1 MITTEQI
8 RMARGALDWTIADL
22 EKASGVS
29 ARTIRRI
36 EAQAGLPSARPA
48 NILIIQRAFEDAG
61 IEFIGAPDDRP
72 GVRLGRPL
80 GVVA

>member
-22 EKASGVS
+22 ERASGVS
-29 ARTIRRI
+29 ERTIRRI
-36 EAQAGLPSARPA
+36 EAQAGLPNATRA
-48 NILIIQRAFEDAG
+48 NMLIIQRALEDAG

-72 GVRLGRPL
+72 GVRLGRP
-80 GVVA
+80 

>member
-22 EKASGVS
+22 EQASGVS
-29 ARTIRRI
+29 SRTIRRI
-36 EAQAGLPSARPA
+36 EAQAGLPNARRA
-48 NILIIQRAFEDAG
+48 NMLTIQRAFEDAG

-72 GVRLGRPL
+72 GVRLRRP
-80 GVVA
+80 